1 MKTVISAV
9 KITAL
14 FVLAGTLFSC
24 LPIIND
30 NYGTL
35 VVALPGA
42 SSGTPA
48 RALAA
53 VSDGFKGTLS
63 YHIECNGPGGSVSRE
78 VPSGAS
84 PVIPLTAGDWTV
96 TVTVLNAAGEAIGSA
111 SATAAIESGKTT
123 TVAIPI
129 TIDTSGKA
137 ITRFAVTSPF
147 FAEGQIFAEDYSI
160 MVPVPVGTDCGALGF
175 SVTHT
180 GVSVNP
186 ASGPLGFHSP
196 QAFVVTAENG
206 TSQSWTAE
214 VEFYLPPLPGLVA
227 AWPDAAM
234 LAPYG
239 LTFLTQPGTTTIIG
253 SVISS
258 GALIIYLQDAA
269 QTDYDTLVAGI
280 EGGTTGTTNT
290 NSTTSG
296 YVEFERTYNAGG
308 EDFTLEMIFAS
319 GTLMLTVTPG
329 DPSALAVWPDDS
341 KWTGFNLAGLTQ
353 PAGTVVLDVTESSSP
368 ALLEVR
374 LRNVDNASYEDLLAQ
389 VTAKFGNPFNTDTS
403 GTTRE
408 DTFISSMTPPMTVVA
423 LRLDT
428 GDDEIT
434 ITATEA
440 VPQ

>member
-42 SSGTPA
+42 SSGTHSP
-48 RALAA
+48 ALAA
-53 VSDGFKGTLS
+53 VSDNFKGTLS
-63 YHIECNGPGGSVSRE
+63 YRIECNGPGGSVSRE

-84 PVIPLTAGDWTV
+84 PIIPLMAGDWTI
-96 TVTVLNAAGEAIGSA
+96 TVTVLNAAGESIGNA
-111 SATAAIESGKTT
+111 SAAAAIESGKTT

-129 TIDTSGKA
+129 TINTGGNA

-147 FAEGQIFAEDYSI
+147 FAEGQIVAGDYSI
-160 MVPVPVGTDCGALGF
+160 TVPVPAGTDCGVLGF

-186 ASGPLGFHSP
+186 ASGPLDLRSR
-196 QAFVVTAENG
+196 QTFVVTAENG

-214 VEFYLPPLPGLVA
+214 VEFYLPPLPGVVA
-227 AWPDAAM
+227 AWPGAAM

-239 LTFLTQPGTTTIIG
+239 LTFLTQPGTTTVIG

-258 GALIIYLQDAA
+258 GALIIYLQDAT
-269 QTDYDTLVAGI
+269 QTDYDTLVNDIEVGTNAAG
-280 EGGTTGTTNT
+280 TNT
-290 NSTTSG
+290 TASG
-296 YVEFERTYNAGG
+296 YAVFELTYNTGG
-308 EDFTLEMIFAS
+308 EDFTLEMIFAG
-319 GTLMLTVTPG
+319 GTLMLTVTPD
-329 DPSALAVWPDDS
+329 DPSALAVWPDNN
-341 KWTGFNLAGLTQ
+341 KWAGFGLAGLTQ

-368 ALLEVR
+368 AFLEVR
-374 LRNVDNASYEDLLAQ
+374 LRNVDNTSYEDLLAQ
-389 VTAKFGNPFNTDTS
+389 VTAKFGNPFDTDTS

-408 DTFISSMTPPMTVVA
+408 DTFISSMTSSMAVVA